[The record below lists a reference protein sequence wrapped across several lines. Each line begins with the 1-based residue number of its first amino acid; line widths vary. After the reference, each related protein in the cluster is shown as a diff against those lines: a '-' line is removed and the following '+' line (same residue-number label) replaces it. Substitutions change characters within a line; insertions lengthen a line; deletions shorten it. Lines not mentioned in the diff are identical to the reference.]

1 MAKFKAKIELDNA
14 HVLAVGISLAAPN
27 VASVT
32 RRTMNRAEVLSPV
45 RTGNMRASHSMTMRV
60 RRTSVTGRVEVA
72 AKYAEFVHGGTKA
85 HNITANRVNAL
96 AFRWERMGGVQTF
109 VPKKGLAKGPTGLRK
124 SKKKGV
130 HFYIAKGFVR
140 HPGTKARPWLFK
152 ALKEV
157 ATLENYEV
165 SGLSLSAALHGDF
178 GL

>member
-1 MAKFKAKIELDNA
+1 MAKLKAKIELDNA

-32 RRTMNRAEVLSPV
+32 RRTMNRAEILSPV
-45 RTGNMRASHSMTMRV
+45 RTGNMRASHSMTMQV

-72 AKYAEFVHGGTKA
+72 AKYAEFVHGGTAA
-85 HNITANRVNAL
+85 HNITARRVNAL

-109 VPKKGLAKGPTGLRK
+109 VPKKAKGPTGLRK
-124 SKKKGV
+124 GKKGV
-130 HFYIAKGFVR
+130 YFYIAKGFVR
-140 HPGTKARPWLFK
+140 HPGTRARPWLFK

-165 SGLSLSAALHGDF
+165 GGLSLSTYVHGSF
-178 GL
+178 EL